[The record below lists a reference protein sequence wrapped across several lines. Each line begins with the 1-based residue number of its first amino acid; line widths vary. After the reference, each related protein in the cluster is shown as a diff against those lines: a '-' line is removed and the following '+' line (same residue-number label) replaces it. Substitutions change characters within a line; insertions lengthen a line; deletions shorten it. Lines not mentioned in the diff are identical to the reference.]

1 MNPDQLTELVQ
12 NDLVR
17 GRLTKYLVRECFRAG
32 EFENF
37 HSRST
42 ELDND
47 TVREIM
53 TDAVNRL
60 DRLLAAVLA
69 SGEIVDALKELDP
82 VPNWNDPDWQD
93 RIDVAELNQR
103 EKVIKNLK
111 ARFK

>member
-1 MNPDQLTELVQ
+1 
-12 NDLVR
+12 VR
-17 GRLTKYLVRECFRAG
+17 GRITRYLVRECFRAG

-69 SGEIVDALKELDP
+69 NGEIVDALKKFDP
-82 VPNWNDPDWQD
+82 VPNSNDPDWQD
-93 RIDVAELNQR
+93 RIDVAELGQR
-103 EKVIKNLK
+103 EKIIKNLK

>member
-12 NDLVR
+12 NDVVR
-17 GRLTKYLVRECFRAG
+17 GRLAKYLVRECFRAG

-60 DRLLAAVLA
+60 DRLLAAILA
-69 SGEIVDALKELDP
+69 NGEIVDALKEFDP
-82 VPNWNDPDWQD
+82 VPNWNDPDWQE
-93 RIDVAELNQR
+93 RIDLDELNQR
-103 EKVIKNLK
+103 EKIIKNLK